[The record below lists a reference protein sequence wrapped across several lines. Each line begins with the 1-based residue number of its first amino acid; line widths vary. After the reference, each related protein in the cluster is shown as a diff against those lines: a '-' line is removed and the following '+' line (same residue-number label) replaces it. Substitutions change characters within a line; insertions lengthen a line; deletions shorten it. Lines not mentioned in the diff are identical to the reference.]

1 MPLPEN
7 FSEWEHLQSVLRT
20 YHNKSVRLDFSD
32 ADDLDV
38 SIPRGALKHACLL
51 KDDDTVDMTILR
63 LWLFFFHARK
73 ASDLQAPLF
82 GIPVPS
88 YEQVVKYKPQ
98 VTLYFKQDDGSIPS
112 GASPVRAEISFRL
125 INETGATLTES
136 ELNILANRIK
146 LEFGTAGGYRWRK
159 GHVMVTYI
167 APQDGLHLQ
176 LYAFNE
182 AEAVEVIRKVCD
194 AALQPYNNDYLAIHE
209 SRRSFPSNPGNQIIL
224 GRSRR
229 KPVER
234 PIAYVSFQRASVS
247 IHGLPN
253 PIHLVGK
260 PWMNPAPLEVFS

>member
-1 MPLPEN
+1 MALPDN
-7 FSEWEHLQSVLRT
+7 FSEWEHLQSVIRT
-20 YHNKSVRLDFSD
+20 YHNKQVRLDFSD

-88 YEQVVKYKPQ
+88 FEQVVKYKPQ
-98 VTLYFKQDDGSIPS
+98 VMLYFKQDDGSTPS

-125 INETGATLTES
+125 INETGSSLTNAD
-136 ELNILANRIK
+136 LNTLANRIK
-146 LEFGTAGGYRWRK
+146 AELGTSGGYRWRK
-159 GHVMVTYI
+159 GTILCTYRR
-167 APQDGLHLQ
+167 PEDGMNLQ
-176 LYAFNE
+176 IYAYNE
-182 AEAVEVIRKVCD
+182 AEALEVIRKVCD
-194 AALQPYNNDYLAIHE
+194 CAQQPYNNDYLTVHE

-234 PIAYVSFQRASVS
+234 PIAYVRFERASIS